1 MNPSVLVPVVTVGL
15 LLGMLACIEI
25 GYRIGRRADRDGDGH
40 EGLGSMEG
48 AIFALFGLLLAFAF
62 SGATSRL
69 DARRQ
74 LIVQEANALGTAYLR
89 LDVVPPSAQPELRRL
104 FREYLE
110 ARFHAYD
117 AGADLETVER
127 FIAQATQ
134 LQQQIWTRAVA
145 ASHIDDTQNTV
156 RIVLPAINDMIDVT
170 TDRIVAARTSIP
182 GLVLGLLLIMALVS
196 ALTAGYAKAKRKRRS
211 LLHDVL
217 YAIAVAATVYVV
229 LDIDNPRFGLIRLDA
244 TDKILRD
251 LSDSI
256 RQ

>member
-1 MNPSVLVPVVTVGL
+1 MPHHSRWRWQPAVHFQTPAN
-15 LLGMLACIEI
+15 LA
-25 GYRIGRRADRDGDGH
+25 G
-40 EGLGSMEG
+40 
-48 AIFALFGLLLAFAF
+48 
-62 SGATSRL
+62 
-69 DARRQ
+69 
-74 LIVQEANALGTAYLR
+74 
-89 LDVVPPSAQPELRRL
+89 
-104 FREYLE
+104 
-110 ARFHAYD
+110 
-117 AGADLETVER
+117 ETVEH

-145 ASHIDDTQNTV
+145 AGHVDDTQNTI

-170 TDRIVAARTSIP
+170 TDRLVAARTRIP

-217 YAIAVAATVYVV
+217 YAIAVASTVYVV